1 MSSIKERIMGAIT
14 MMDDTE
20 AEAVWNF
27 VIENLSPRSWDNIEE
42 VTPDELDLKML
53 KDIETDPDCQEF
65 IPQEELIQE
74 LGISL

>member
-1 MSSIKERIMGAIT
+1 MSPIKERIMGAIT

-27 VIENLSPRSWDNIEE
+27 VIENLSPRSWENIEE
-42 VTPDELDLKML
+42 IVPDEWDLKML
-53 KDIETDPDCQEF
+53 KDIETDPDCHEF
-65 IPQEELIQE
+65 IPQEELLKE